1 MLISLKLLSLTYEC
15 VYYRR
20 EYNAIGDLME
30 LRCEGLEIQ
39 ECNVPTDKT
48 QKADEKNGVI
58 CPVIIFTLGVMVI
71 KMSKMA
77 HFLYFLL
84 MTVKYLSQVRQ
95 NI

>member
-1 MLISLKLLSLTYEC
+1 MLISLKVLSLTYEC

-48 QKADEKNGVI
+48 
-58 CPVIIFTLGVMVI
+58 
-71 KMSKMA
+71 
-77 HFLYFLL
+77 
-84 MTVKYLSQVRQ
+84 
-95 NI
+95 